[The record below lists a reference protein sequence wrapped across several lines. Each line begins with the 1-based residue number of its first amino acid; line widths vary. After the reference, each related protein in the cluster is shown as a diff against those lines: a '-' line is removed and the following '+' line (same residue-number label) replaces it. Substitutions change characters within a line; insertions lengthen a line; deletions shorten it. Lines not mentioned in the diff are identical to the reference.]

1 MNTIGG
7 NGQGNNGMT
16 AERERVDRL
25 RLIRTE
31 NVGPITFRHLMEKF
45 GSAGAALDALPGLAR
60 RGGRGR
66 ALKLCPRDAAIL
78 EIEDNARAGAELVI
92 FGDDAYPP
100 QLTAVEDAPPVFS
113 AIGNP
118 HLMKKRTV
126 GVVGARNASAN
137 ARSFTRSL
145 AREIGAAGHVIVS
158 GLARGIDAAAPAG
171 SLETGTIAVV
181 AGGVDSVYPPENAE
195 LYAQIA
201 AEGLIIGEM
210 RIGTK
215 PQARHFPSRNRIIAG
230 LSLGLVVIEAS
241 RNSGS
246 LITARCALEQGREV
260 FAVPGSPLDPRAA
273 GTNQLLRD
281 GANWAESAEDVI
293 SALRETRIEEAP
305 SDDYRAPP
313 APFQPVEVTLKQRD
327 AVLEMLGPSAVP
339 VDEFIRE
346 CQLSPSI
353 VITIL
358 LEAELAG
365 QVERHP
371 GNRVSRRIR

>member
-1 MNTIGG
+1 
-7 NGQGNNGMT
+7 MT
-16 AERERVDRL
+16 EERERVDRL

-31 NVGPITFRHLMEKF
+31 NVGPITFRHLLGRF
-45 GSAGAALDALPGLAR
+45 GNATAALDALPVLAR

-66 ALKLCPRDAAIL
+66 ALKVCPRDTAIL
-78 EIEDNARAGAELVI
+78 EIEDNACAGAELI
-92 FGDDAYPP
+92 IIGDDAYPH
-100 QLTAVEDAPPVFS
+100 QLAAVEDAPPVFS

-118 HLMKKRTV
+118 HLMKGRTV
-126 GVVGARNASAN
+126 GIVGARNASGN
-137 ARSFTRSL
+137 ARTFTRAL
-145 AREIGAAGHVIVS
+145 ARDLGAAGLVIVS
-158 GLARGIDAAAPAG
+158 GLARGIDAAAHQG
-171 SLETGTIAVV
+171 SLGTGTIAVV
-181 AGGVDSVYPPENAE
+181 AGGVDAVYPPENAA
-195 LYAQIA
+195 LYAEIA

-210 RIGTK
+210 RIGTT

-281 GANWAESAEDVI
+281 GANWAESADDVI
-293 SALRETRIEEAP
+293 SVLRETRIEESG
-305 SDDYRAPP
+305 SDDFQPLPP
-313 APFQPVEVTLKQRD
+313 ASKPVETTPKQRD
-327 AVLEMLGPSAVP
+327 AVLELLGPSAVP
-339 VDEFIRE
+339 VDEIIRE

-371 GNRVSRRIR
+371 GNRISRRIN

>member
-1 MNTIGG
+1 
-7 NGQGNNGMT
+7 MT

-31 NVGPITFRHLMEKF
+31 NVGPITFRHLMERF
-45 GSAGAALDALPGLAR
+45 GSATATLDALPGLAR

-66 ALKLCPRDAAIL
+66 PLKVCPRDTAIQ

-92 FGDDAYPP
+92 IGDDAYPV
-100 QLTAVEDAPPVFS
+100 QLLAVEDAPPVFS
-113 AIGNP
+113 VIGNP
-118 HLMKKRTV
+118 HLMKRRTV
-126 GVVGARNASAN
+126 GMVGARNASAN
-137 ARSFTRSL
+137 ARSFTRTL
-145 AREIGAAGHVIVS
+145 AREIGGAGHVIVS
-158 GLARGIDAAAPAG
+158 GLARGIDATAHEG

-181 AGGVDSVYPPENAE
+181 AGGVDAIYPPENAG
-195 LYAQIA
+195 LYGQIA
-201 AEGLIIGEM
+201 AEGLIIGEI
-210 RIGTK
+210 RIGTT

-241 RNSGS
+241 KNSGS

-281 GANWAESAEDVI
+281 GANWAENAEDVI
-293 SALRETRIEEAP
+293 SALRETGIEEP
-305 SDDYRAPP
+305 GGGDFRPPP
-313 APFQPVEVTLKQRD
+313 APFKPADVSPKQRD
-327 AVLEMLGPSAVP
+327 AVLELLGASAVP

-346 CQLSPSI
+346 CQLSPAI

-371 GNRVSRRIR
+371 GNKVSRRIR

>member
-1 MNTIGG
+1 
-7 NGQGNNGMT
+7 MT

-31 NVGPITFRHLMEKF
+31 NVGPITFRHLMERF
-45 GSAGAALDALPGLAR
+45 GGASATLDALPDLAR

-66 ALKLCPRDAAIL
+66 RLKVCPRDMAIQ

-92 FGDDAYPP
+92 VGDEDYPH
-100 QLTAVEDAPPVFS
+100 QLTTVDDAPPVFS
-113 AIGNP
+113 VIGNP
-118 HLMKKRTV
+118 HLMKGRTV

-137 ARSFTRSL
+137 ARSFTRTM
-145 AREIGAAGHVIVS
+145 AREIGAAGHIIVS
-158 GLARGIDAAAPAG
+158 GLARGIDAAAHAG

-181 AGGVDSVYPPENAE
+181 AGGVDAIYPPENAE

-201 AEGLIIGEM
+201 AEGLIIGET
-210 RIGTK
+210 RIGTT

-230 LSLGLVVIEAS
+230 LSFGVVVVEAS
-241 RNSGS
+241 KNSGS
-246 LITARCALEQGREV
+246 LITARCALEQGREI
-260 FAVPGSPLDPRAA
+260 FAVPGSPLDPRSA

-281 GANWAESAEDVI
+281 GANWAENAEDVI
-293 SALRETRIEEAP
+293 SALRETQLEEP
-305 SDDYRAPP
+305 SGGGFRPP
-313 APFQPVEVTLKQRD
+313 PIPFTPEHVSPKQRE
-327 AVLEMLGPSAVP
+327 AVLELLGPSAVP

-371 GNRVSRRIR
+371 GNKVSRRIF

>member
-1 MNTIGG
+1 
-7 NGQGNNGMT
+7 MT

-45 GSAGAALDALPGLAR
+45 GSATATLDALPGLAR

-66 ALKLCPRDAAIL
+66 ALRVCPRDIAIQ

-92 FGDDAYPP
+92 VGDDAYPP
-100 QLTAVEDAPPVFS
+100 QLQAAEDAPPVFS

-118 HLMKKRTV
+118 HLMKGRTV
-126 GVVGARNASAN
+126 GIVGARNASAN
-137 ARSFTRSL
+137 ARSFTRTL
-145 AREIGAAGHVIVS
+145 AHELGAAGHVVVS
-158 GLARGIDAAAPAG
+158 GLARGIDAAAHEG

-181 AGGVDSVYPPENAE
+181 AGGVDAIYPPENAG
-195 LYAQIA
+195 LYGQIA
-201 AEGLIIGEM
+201 VEGLIVGEA
-210 RIGTK
+210 RVGVT

-230 LSLGLVVIEAS
+230 LSFGVVLIEAS
-241 RNSGS
+241 KNSGS
-246 LITARCALEQGREV
+246 LITARCAIQQGREV

-281 GANWAESAEDVI
+281 GANWVESADDVI
-293 SALRETRIEEAP
+293 SALRETQVEEPADGIFRPP
-305 SDDYRAPP
+305 SP
-313 APFQPVEVTLKQRD
+313 PFQPVEVSPKQRD
-327 AVLEMLGPSAVP
+327 TVLELLGPSAVP

-371 GNRVSRRIR
+371 GNRVSRRIRQGFQ

>member
-1 MNTIGG
+1 
-7 NGQGNNGMT
+7 MT

-31 NVGPITFRHLMEKF
+31 NVGPITFRHLMERF
-45 GSAGAALDALPGLAR
+45 GSATVTLAALPGLAR

-66 ALKLCPRDAAIL
+66 ALKVCPRDTAIQ
-78 EIEDNARAGAELVI
+78 EIEDNARAGAELIIV
-92 FGDDAYPP
+92 GDDAYPA
-100 QLTAVEDAPPVFS
+100 QLMAIEDAPPVFS
-113 AIGNP
+113 VIGNP
-118 HLMKKRTV
+118 HLMKGRTV
-126 GVVGARNASAN
+126 GIVGARNASAN
-137 ARSFTRSL
+137 ARTFTRTL

-158 GLARGIDAAAPAG
+158 GLARGIDAAAHEG

-181 AGGVDSVYPPENAE
+181 AGGVDSIYPPENAG

-201 AEGLIIGEM
+201 AEGLIIGEV
-210 RIGTK
+210 RIGTT
-215 PQARHFPSRNRIIAG
+215 PQARHFPSRNRIIAA
-230 LSLGLVVIEAS
+230 LSSGVVVIEAS
-241 RNSGS
+241 KNSGS

-281 GANWAESAEDVI
+281 GANWAESADDVI
-293 SALRETRIEEAP
+293 TALRETHVEEP
-305 SDDYRAPP
+305 SGGA
-313 APFQPVEVTLKQRD
+313 FQPPPTPFKPADVSPKQRD
-327 AVLEMLGPSAVP
+327 AILELLGPSAVP

-371 GNRVSRRIR
+371 GNRISRRIR

>member
-1 MNTIGG
+1 METDA
-7 NGQGNNGMT
+7 MT

-45 GSAGAALDALPGLAR
+45 GSATAALDALPGLAR

-92 FGDDAYPP
+92 LGDDAYPAP
-100 QLTAVEDAPPVFS
+100 LTAVEDAPPVFS
-113 AIGNP
+113 VIGNP
-118 HLMKKRTV
+118 HLMKRRTV
-126 GVVGARNASAN
+126 GMVGARNASAN
-137 ARSFTRSL
+137 ARSFTRAM
-145 AREIGAAGHVIVS
+145 AREIGGAGHVIVS
-158 GLARGIDAAAPAG
+158 GLARGIDAAAHAG

-181 AGGVDSVYPPENAE
+181 AGGVDSVYPPENAD

-241 RNSGS
+241 KNSGS

-293 SALRETRIEEAP
+293 AGLRETRMEEAP

-313 APFQPVEVTLKQRD
+313 TPFKPAEVTLKQRD

-358 LEAELAG
+358 SEAELAG

>member
-1 MNTIGG
+1 
-7 NGQGNNGMT
+7 MT
-16 AERERVDRL
+16 AERERMDRL

-31 NVGPITFRHLMEKF
+31 NVGPITFRHLMERF
-45 GSAGAALDALPGLAR
+45 GSASAALDALPGLAR

-66 ALKLCPRDAAIL
+66 ALKVCPRDAAIL

-92 FGDDAYPP
+92 VGDDAYPK
-100 QLTAVEDAPPVFS
+100 QLAAVEDAPPVFS

-118 HLMKKRTV
+118 HLIKGPTV
-126 GVVGARNASAN
+126 GIVGARNASAN
-137 ARSFTRSL
+137 ARAFTRTI
-145 AREIGAAGHVIVS
+145 AHEIGAAGHIVVS
-158 GLARGIDAAAPAG
+158 GLARGIDTAAHEG
-171 SLETGTIAVV
+171 SLATGTIAVV
-181 AGGVDSVYPPENAE
+181 AGGVDAVYPPENAE

-210 RIGTK
+210 RIGTT

-281 GANWAESAEDVI
+281 GANWAETAEDVI
-293 SALRETRIEEAP
+293 SALRETRIEEPAGGDFQAP
-305 SDDYRAPP
+305 STG
-313 APFQPVEVTLKQRD
+313 FTPVEVTGKQRD
-327 AVLEMLGPSAVP
+327 AVLELLGPSAVP

-371 GNRVSRRIR
+371 GNRVSRRIEQ